1 MNIRS
6 EDGLQSMSITFYNA
20 AKEDAAVY
28 WLNYE
33 GKEIFYFLLQPEE
46 TRACAT
52 YVSHP
57 WRIRDTSNRLLQ
69 ECIATEDAQT
79 CIIPTSLRST
89 ASATSIRFTV
99 NNTSGDTI
107 FLYWLDFQGNE
118 AFYQELATEQTYT
131 QQTYIY
137 HAWRVKDRLENTLLE
152 CILLKDTQTLLI
164 QNVPQG

>member
-6 EDGLQSMSITFYNA
+6 EDSSRPMSITFYNA
-20 AKEDAAVY
+20 TKEDAAVY
-28 WLNYE
+28 WLDYE

-46 TRACAT
+46 TRTCTT

-57 WRIRDTSNRLLQ
+57 WRIRDASNRLLQ
-69 ECIATEDAQT
+69 ECLATEDAQT
-79 CIIPTSLRST
+79 SIIPTSLRST
-89 ASATSIRFTV
+89 ASVTSIRFTI
-99 NNTSGDTI
+99 NNMSDGTI

-118 AFYQELATEQTYT
+118 VFYQKLAVEQAYT
-131 QQTYIY
+131 QLTYIY

-152 CILLKDTQTLLI
+152 CIFLKDTQTLLI